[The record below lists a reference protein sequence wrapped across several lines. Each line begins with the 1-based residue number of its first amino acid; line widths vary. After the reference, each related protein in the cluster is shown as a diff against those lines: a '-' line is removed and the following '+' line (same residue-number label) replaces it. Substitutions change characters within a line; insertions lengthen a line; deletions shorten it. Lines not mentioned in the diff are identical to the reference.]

1 MQRLTVYPSSIN
13 HRHIDMA
20 VEAISSGE
28 IVIYPTDSLY
38 ALGCDALSQRAV
50 ERLCAIIGIN
60 PARQLLSIVC
70 ADLSMASQYA
80 RIDNHAFRI
89 LKRNTP
95 GPFTF
100 IMPAATTLPKA
111 FKGRRTV
118 GIRIPDNAIAQ
129 ALAQTFNGPILSA
142 SVTSKDE
149 EETPI
154 SADDIELLP
163 QLSAEI
169 LIDGGK
175 VAGNP
180 TTVVD
185 LTDSTSP
192 VIIRQGR
199 AELS

>member
-1 MQRLTVYPSSIN
+1 MRRLTVYPSSIN
-13 HRHIDMA
+13 RQYIDLA

-38 ALGCDALSQRAV
+38 ALGCDALSQRAI
-50 ERLCAIIGIN
+50 ERQCAIIGIN
-60 PARQLLSIVC
+60 PAKQLLSVVC

-80 RIDNHAFRI
+80 RIDNRAFRI

-100 IMPAATTLPKA
+100 VLPAANTLPKA
-111 FKGRRTV
+111 FKSRRTV

-129 ALAQTFNGPILSA
+129 ALSQYLNGPILSA
-142 SVTSKDE
+142 SVTSGNE
-149 EETPI
+149 GETPI
-154 SADDIELLP
+154 SADEIELLP
-163 QLSAEI
+163 QLGAEI
-169 LIDGGK
+169 LIDGGDTD
-175 VAGNP
+175 GNP

-185 LTDSTSP
+185 LTDSSSP
-192 VIIRQGR
+192 VILRQGR

>member
-13 HRHIDMA
+13 QRHIDTA
-20 VEAISSGE
+20 AEALKSGE

-60 PARQLLSIVC
+60 PAKQLLSVIC

-80 RIDNHAFRI
+80 RIDNRAFRI

-100 IMPAATTLPKA
+100 VLPAAATLPKA

-129 ALAQTFNGPILSA
+129 TLSQSLGSPILSA
-142 SVTSKDE
+142 SVTSE
-149 EETPI
+149 NEGETPI
-154 SADDIELLP
+154 SAGDIELLP
-163 QLSAEI
+163 QLGAEI
-169 LIDGGK
+169 LIDGGDTD
-175 VAGNP
+175 GNP

-185 LTDSTSP
+185 FTDSSSP
-192 VIIRQGR
+192 IILRQGR